1 MRAVALMKKLV
12 LQVSGDL
19 SETTS
24 EKEEERRFNH
34 RGQAVA
40 LPLNRQTK
48 TRRGKR
54 ETERHN
60 ESRKLESERSLL
72 RAWMVTEPVL
82 PF

>member
-19 SETTS
+19 SETG
-24 EKEEERRFNH
+24 EVGEERRFNH

-40 LPLNRQTK
+40 LPLNRQRK

-72 RAWMVTEPVL
+72 RAWMVTEPIL